1 MTTTRR
7 LSLAYLA
14 LTAGLAVLFALNLF
28 WGSVELTPG
37 AVAAALLG
45 RGGDAL
51 AVGIVL
57 QLRLPRAVMVVL
69 LGAALS
75 AAGYLLQTFFANPIA
90 GPFVMGVSSGAKLA
104 VALTMV
110 VFLQRG
116 LLTGSA
122 TLIIAAFAG
131 AMAAMA
137 FVLVVARRVP
147 RMSILVICG
156 IMIGY
161 ICSAITD
168 IVVTFAQ
175 DSNIVN
181 LHNWS
186 MGSFS
191 GMTWANVGAAACV
204 VLPALAAAF
213 LLSKP
218 MAAYQMGES
227 YARSVGVPVRAFSTA
242 LVLLSSLL
250 SACVT
255 AFAGPISFVG
265 IAVPHLVKSL
275 LGLLHSSSQGV
286 GELADFLMGFAMLLP
301 AGLIYQRNKTRKG
314 ALIGMAVGGVI
325 ILVVGV
331 NNPNLGLSGAWEGI
345 RLVFG
350 GLFSTGRTAAGR
362 IADGVAD
369 EEQHEGYHIHQ
380 NRRAQHARG
389 CGLYLDLVAHGGA
402 YGVPGFD
409 PYFRGVVA
417 YLTAAAVVAAGRAAQ
432 DLDLGLFGAGQFFN
446 YCILS
451 QAAAPPNYEP

>member
-14 LTAGLAVLFALNLF
+14 LTAGVAVLFALNLF
-28 WGSVELTPG
+28 WGSVSLTPG

-45 RGGDAL
+45 RGEDAL

-110 VFLQRG
+110 VFLQQG
-116 LLTGSA
+116 LLTSSA

-131 AMAAMA
+131 SMAAMA

-161 ICSAITD
+161 ICSAVTD

-191 GMTWANVGAAACV
+191 GMTWENVLTAALI
-204 VLPALAAAF
+204 VLPCLALSF
-213 LLSKP
+213 MLSKP
-218 MAAYQMGES
+218 MAAYQMGEA
-227 YARSVGVPVRAFSTA
+227 YAQSVGVSVRPFSVT

-250 SACVT
+250 AACVT

-265 IAVPHLVKSL
+265 IAVPHLVKRTLRSAKP
-275 LGLLHSSSQGV
+275 LHV
-286 GELADFLMGFAMLLP
+286 LP
-301 AGLIYQRNKTRKG
+301 
-314 ALIGMAVGGVI
+314 
-325 ILVVGV
+325 
-331 NNPNLGLSGAWEGI
+331 
-345 RLVFG
+345 
-350 GLFSTGRTAAGR
+350 
-362 IADGVAD
+362 
-369 EEQHEGYHIHQ
+369 
-380 NRRAQHARG
+380 G
-389 CGLYLDLVAHGGA
+389 CVLGGA
-402 YGVPGFD
+402 AFCLLCDLIARSIFAPTELSVSSVTAIFGAP
-409 PYFRGVVA
+409 VVI
-417 YLTAAAVVAAGRAAQ
+417 LLLVRKQRREAAA
-432 DLDLGLFGAGQFFN
+432 
-446 YCILS
+446 
-451 QAAAPPNYEP
+451 